1 MIKLLL
7 ITEMAG
13 LVMFLTI
20 EFFEH
25 MNVFTASLKNFIFSM
40 IYLLLMSPSYIH
52 LILPFS
58 FLISILILLIL
69 MVRGNEMIITRT
81 SGISTLSLMKPLLA
95 FSMVLVVF
103 SFVLAE
109 WVIPFT
115 SNASDYLYR
124 VRMKGEEA
132 QVFFKNDKIWFKKNN
147 IICNIDFFDAKED
160 TIKGLT
166 ILELSDTFSINK
178 RYDAKKGI
186 FKDGAWYI
194 TDVTERTFDGN
205 GIVAKKTYG
214 QFKDLLQEPPSFFKV
229 ANKDPENMGYRE
241 LSRYIDKLKS
251 NGHDIR
257 RYLVD
262 LYNKVALPFANL
274 IMVFAAFSVGLRYA
288 KTKHISSGILSGILL
303 GACYWGIH
311 FLSLAYGYGDT
322 FPPLFAA
329 WFSNFLFVASGVI
342 GIVTLR
348 T

>member
-1 MIKLLL
+1 MGGL
-7 ITEMAG
+7 I
-13 LVMFLTI
+13 MFLTI
-20 EFFEH
+20 DFFEH
-25 MNVFTASLKNFIFSM
+25 MDVFTASLKNFAFSM
-40 IYLLLMSPSYIH
+40 IYLLLMSPSYMH

-81 SGISTLSLMKPLLA
+81 SGISTISLMKPLLA

-109 WVIPFT
+109 WIIPFT
-115 SNASDYLYR
+115 SNASEHLFR
-124 VRMKGEEA
+124 VQMKGEEA
-132 QVFFKNDKIWFKKNN
+132 QVFFKNDKIWFKRNN
-147 IICNIDFFDAKED
+147 IICNIDFFDAKKD

-178 RYDAKKGI
+178 RYDAKDGI
-186 FKDGAWYI
+186 FKDGSWYM
-194 TDVTERTFDGN
+194 TGVTEWTFDGN

-214 QFKDLLQEPPSFFKV
+214 QFKDLLEEPPSFFKV

-251 NGHDIR
+251 NGHDVQ

-303 GACYWGIH
+303 GACYWGVH

-322 FPPLFAA
+322 FPPFFAA